1 MPCAN
6 SGVCTCTCSPT
17 PLFQKKNRRL
27 LTRTHTPSDHLC
39 LPACLLCPPAGLA
52 LFPQALALVNSSGG
66 ISAAR
71 HLAES
76 EAALARGALAVLPD
90 GPAKTS
96 LNLMVDYVLERIH

>member
-1 MPCAN
+1 M
-6 SGVCTCTCSPT
+6 
-17 PLFQKKNRRL
+17 
-27 LTRTHTPSDHLC
+27 
-39 LPACLLCPPAGLA
+39 
-52 LFPQALALVNSSGG
+52 NSSGG

>member
-1 MPCAN
+1 MGAPARAHPPP
-6 SGVCTCTCSPT
+6 SPNEE
-17 PLFQKKNRRL
+17 QASVDR
-27 LTRTHTPSDHLC
+27 TRTPSDHLC

-52 LFPQALALVNSSGG
+52 LFLQALALVNSSGG